1 MTCFADNTQC
11 SRTSTRCPRTLAR
24 PRFRYLPF
32 FRITVLLEK
41 KKGGFGKDYTSG
53 EPIGIVVTANY
64 ALCESGSLSLTNPDF
79 AGLYCG

>member
-41 KKGGFGKDYTSG
+41 KKREDLGKTTLL
-53 EPIGIVVTANY
+53 E
-64 ALCESGSLSLTNPDF
+64 NP
-79 AGLYCG
+79 

>member
-32 FRITVLLEK
+32 FQDNGFAGK
-41 KKGGFGKDYTSG
+41 KKGEDLGKTTLV
-53 EPIGIVVTANY
+53 E
-64 ALCESGSLSLTNPDF
+64 NP
-79 AGLYCG
+79 